1 MIETKDCLTA
11 FCLGFDFVKP
21 KFTLSKYFDDIL
33 DVIHDVD
40 KENVDFNIEKHR
52 LILRLADLKII
63 FGPKKISI
71 ISNISIRS
79 KIMNAIVG
87 ENNENIALFNF
98 WGDSFKDVQTSTQEK
113 VEHSKFIKSFPKN
126 AASILDLISAI
137 VKSDIPNLRFLG
149 YVEFYLI
156 PIDYVKWSKLD
167 EFDVGAS
174 ISKSYMT
181 EKTARNRYRFINDD
195 TFEYEDQKSLI
206 FHMHIPEENQSRAN
220 YAGTSFDFQYWP
232 QKEKSLFDYGEPKQ
246 FIKYLQRDLSS
257 KLEDE
262 DLLKLEIRRGAE
274 NVGSDK

>member
-21 KFTLSKYFDDIL
+21 KFTLSKYFDEIL
-33 DVIHDVD
+33 DVIHDVE
-40 KENVDFNIEKHR
+40 KVNVDFNIEKHR

-71 ISNISIRS
+71 ISNISIQS
-79 KIMNAIVG
+79 KIMKAIFG

-98 WGDSFKDVQTSTQEK
+98 WGDSFKDVQTSTQET

-126 AASILDLISAI
+126 AASILDLIYAI

-167 EFDVGAS
+167 EFDERAS

-195 TFEYEDQKSLI
+195 AFEYEDQKSLI
-206 FHMHIPEENQSRAN
+206 FHMHIPEENQNRAN

-257 KLEDE
+257 KLENE